1 MRDAVRFRDTDPF
14 MRARFVPLMGGSTD
28 GCHEMLVPAGNNS
41 GECRQ
46 VELLKKSKSR
56 FLRLAPTNVAGR

>member
-1 MRDAVRFRDTDPF
+1 MRDAVLFRDTDPF

-28 GCHEMLVPAGNNS
+28 GCHEMLVPAGNNN

-46 VELLKKSKSR
+46 VELLKKSK
-56 FLRLAPTNVAGR
+56 NH